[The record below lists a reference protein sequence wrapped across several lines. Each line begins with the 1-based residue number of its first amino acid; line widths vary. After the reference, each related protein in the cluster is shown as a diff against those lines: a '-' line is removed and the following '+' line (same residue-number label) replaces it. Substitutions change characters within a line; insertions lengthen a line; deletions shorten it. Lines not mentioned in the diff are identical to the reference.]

1 MRYHPTLVRM
11 SLSKSL
17 QTINVREGVEKRE
30 HSYTVGGN
38 ANYYGHYGEQYGD
51 SLKPGNKTAIS
62 QFSRSVMSDYL

>member
-1 MRYHPTLVRM
+1 M

-17 QTINVREGVEKRE
+17 QTINARGGVEKRE

-51 SLKPGNKTAIS
+51 SLEPGNKTVIS